1 MSSLPEGWVKKVSK
15 STGKEY
21 YYNTSTNESQW
32 EIPTDHSG
40 SNGSS
45 VRASHLLVK
54 HEDSRRPSSW
64 KQEVISRSQAEA
76 LNIIKGFQERI
87 IKGETTLGELARTES
102 DCSSARKDGDLGF
115 FSRGQ
120 MQKPFE
126 EATYGLDIGEMSDP
140 VYTDSGIHLILRTG

>member
-32 EIPTDHSG
+32 EIPNHNGNNESG
-40 SNGSS
+40 

-54 HEDSRRPSSW
+54 HTGSRRPSSW
-64 KQEVISRSQAEA
+64 KQEVISRSEDEA
-76 LNIIKGFQERI
+76 LNIIKGFQARI
-87 IKGETTLGELARTES
+87 KSGETTLEELAQTES
-102 DCSSARKDGDLGF
+102 DCSSARKGGDLGF

-126 EATYGLDIGEMSDP
+126 EATYALDIGEMSDP